1 MQECSSV
8 CVCVCVLIEPLQS
21 VESLTNRRIGA
32 VEGLSHLSSA
42 SIRANGHD
50 RADPRVEAGN
60 RSSFRWLKM
69 PRPGYI
75 CVDEYSFLFHFL

>member
-1 MQECSSV
+1 M
-8 CVCVCVLIEPLQS
+8 CVCVLIEPLQS

-32 VEGLSHLSSA
+32 VEGLSHLDSA

-60 RSSFRWLKM
+60 RWLKM